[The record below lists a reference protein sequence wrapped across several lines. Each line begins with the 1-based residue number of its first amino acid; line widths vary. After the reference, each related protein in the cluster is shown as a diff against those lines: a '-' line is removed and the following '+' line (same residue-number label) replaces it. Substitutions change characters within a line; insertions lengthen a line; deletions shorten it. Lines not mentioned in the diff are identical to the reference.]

1 MFDFHL
7 HTTKSDGVLSVEEM
21 LDTLHLSSI
30 QPFSITDHNHAL
42 AYECFDYNNY
52 PCIPGTE
59 IATSYKGEIIE
70 ILGYGIE
77 PTVINEWYRDF
88 YSQDNLKHIE
98 ITLFKRIQECA
109 KKQNYLFDESLQ
121 LECFEKGSSKK
132 IMYQELSKNNLEFA
146 KSYPTYKIFF
156 RKGLSNPDSPFF
168 IHEADT
174 YLSFDETINLIHRAG
189 GKAFLAHIFEYDA
202 FRKNGYI
209 EEVKDRLDGIE
220 CFHPS
225 IPMRESVKL
234 FKYCEDNHL
243 YVSGGSDFH
252 KPERHIPFGV
262 HLDSSFLLSSSF
274 DWIPK
279 HLRKLVQF

>member
-132 IMYQELSKNNLEFA
+132 IMYQELSKNNLDFA
-146 KSYPTYKIFF
+146 ISYPTYKIFF

-252 KPERHIPFGV
+252 KPERHIPFGI

-279 HLRKLVQF
+279 HLRKLV

>member
-21 LDTLHLSSI
+21 LGTLHLSSI

-77 PTVINEWYRDF
+77 PTMINEWYRDF
-88 YSQDNLKHIE
+88 YSQYNLKHIE

-132 IMYQELSKNNLEFA
+132 IMYQELSKNNLDFA
-146 KSYPTYKIFF
+146 KNYPTYKIFF

-234 FKYCEDNHL
+234 FKYCEENHL

-262 HLDSSFLLSSSF
+262 HLDRSFLLSSSF
-274 DWIPK
+274 DWIPE
-279 HLRKLVQF
+279 HVRKLV

>member
-7 HTTKSDGVLSVEEM
+7 HTTKSDGVLSVVEM

-156 RKGLSNPDSPFF
+156 RKGLSNPDSLFF
-168 IHEADT
+168 INEADT

-279 HLRKLVQF
+279 HLRKLV

>member
-1 MFDFHL
+1 
-7 HTTKSDGVLSVEEM
+7 M

-42 AYECFDYNNY
+42 AYECFDYHNY

-70 ILGYGIE
+70 LLGFGID
-77 PTVINEWYRDF
+77 PTVINAWYREF
-88 YSQDNLKHIE
+88 YSKDNLERIE
-98 ITLFKRIQECA
+98 ITLLKRIQECA
-109 KKQNYLFDESLQ
+109 KKEKYIFDESLQ
-121 LECFEKGSSKK
+121 LESFEKGSSKK
-132 IMYQELSKNNLEFA
+132 LMYQELYSKNLEFA
-146 KSYPTYKIFF
+146 KCYPTYKLFF

-168 IHEADT
+168 IHEDDT
-174 YLSFDETINLIHRAG
+174 YLSFDETIDLIHRAG
-189 GKAFLAHIFEYDA
+189 GKAFLAHIFEYDT

-209 EEVKDRLDGIE
+209 EEVKDRLDGME

-234 FKYCEDNHL
+234 FKYCEENHL

-262 HLDSSFLLSSSF
+262 HLDRSFLVSSSF
-274 DWIPK
+274 DWIPE
-279 HLRKLVQF
+279 HLRKLV

>member
-1 MFDFHL
+1 
-7 HTTKSDGVLSVEEM
+7 M

-88 YSQDNLKHIE
+88 YSRDNLEHIE

-132 IMYQELSKNNLEFA
+132 IMYQELSKNNLEFP

-262 HLDSSFLLSSSF
+262 HLDSTFLLSSSF

-279 HLRKLVQF
+279 HLRKLV

>member
-70 ILGYGIE
+70 ILGYGIN
-77 PTVINEWYRDF
+77 PQVINAWYRDF

-279 HLRKLVQF
+279 HLRKLV

>member
-88 YSQDNLKHIE
+88 YSRDNLEHIE

-132 IMYQELSKNNLEFA
+132 IMYQELSKNNLDFA
-146 KSYPTYKIFF
+146 KNYPTYKIFF

-262 HLDSSFLLSSSF
+262 HLDSTFLLSSSF

-279 HLRKLVQF
+279 HLRKLV

>member
-30 QPFSITDHNHAL
+30 QPFSLTDHNHAL
-42 AYECFDYNNY
+42 AYACFDYHNY

-70 ILGYGIE
+70 LLGFGID
-77 PTVINEWYRDF
+77 PIVINAWYRKF
-88 YSQDNLKHIE
+88 YSNDNLERIE
-98 ITLFKRIQECA
+98 KILFKRIQECA
-109 KKQNYLFDESLQ
+109 EKQKYFFDESLP

-132 IMYQELSKNNLEFA
+132 IMYQELFRNNLEFA
-146 KSYPTYKIFF
+146 KIYPSYKSFF

-168 IHEADT
+168 INEADT
-174 YLSFDETINLIHRAG
+174 YLSFDETIDLIHRAG
-189 GKAFLAHIFEYDA
+189 GKAFLAHIFEYDS

-225 IPMRESVKL
+225 IPMRESIKL
-234 FKYCEDNHL
+234 FKYCEENHL

-262 HLDSSFLLSSSF
+262 HLDRSLLLSSSF
-274 DWIPK
+274 HWIPEY
-279 HLRKLVQF
+279 LRKLV

>member
-70 ILGYGIE
+70 LLGYGIE

-156 RKGLSNPDSPFF
+156 RKGLSNPDSLFF

-209 EEVKDRLDGIE
+209 EEVKDRLDGLE

-262 HLDSSFLLSSSF
+262 YLDSSFLLSSSF

-279 HLRKLVQF
+279 HLRKLV

>member
-262 HLDSSFLLSSSF
+262 HLDSTFLLSSSF

-279 HLRKLVQF
+279 HLRKLV

>member
-7 HTTKSDGVLSVEEM
+7 HTTKSDGVLSVVEM

-70 ILGYGIE
+70 ILGFGIE

-132 IMYQELSKNNLEFA
+132 IMYQELSKNNLDFA
-146 KSYPTYKIFF
+146 ISYPTYKIFF

-279 HLRKLVQF
+279 HLRKLV

>member
-7 HTTKSDGVLSVEEM
+7 HTTKSDGVLSVVEM

-70 ILGYGIE
+70 ILGFGIE

-132 IMYQELSKNNLEFA
+132 IMYQELSKNNLEFP

-262 HLDSSFLLSSSF
+262 HLDSTFLLSSSF

-279 HLRKLVQF
+279 HLRKLV

>member
-70 ILGYGIE
+70 ILGFGIE

-132 IMYQELSKNNLEFA
+132 IMYQELSKNNIEFA

-174 YLSFDETINLIHRAG
+174 YLSFNETINLIHRAG

>member
-42 AYECFDYNNY
+42 AYECFDYHKY

-146 KSYPTYKIFF
+146 ESYPTYKLFF

-209 EEVKDRLDGIE
+209 EEVKDRLDGLE

-252 KPERHIPFGV
+252 KPERYIPFGV
-262 HLDSSFLLSSSF
+262 HLDSTFLLSSSF

-279 HLRKLVQF
+279 HLRKLV

>member
-174 YLSFDETINLIHRAG
+174 YLSFDETINLTHRAG

-279 HLRKLVQF
+279 YLRKLV

>member
-109 KKQNYLFDESLQ
+109 KKQNYLFDDSLQ
-121 LECFEKGSSKK
+121 LECFEKGSAKK

-279 HLRKLVQF
+279 YLRKLV

>member
-70 ILGYGIE
+70 ILGFGIE
-77 PTVINEWYRDF
+77 PTVINEWYKDF

-132 IMYQELSKNNLEFA
+132 IMYQELSKNNLDFA
-146 KSYPTYKIFF
+146 ISYPTYKIFF

-252 KPERHIPFGV
+252 KPERHIPFGI

-279 HLRKLVQF
+279 HLRKLV

>member
-42 AYECFDYNNY
+42 AYECFDYHKY

-70 ILGYGIE
+70 LLGFGID
-77 PTVINEWYRDF
+77 PTVINAWYRDF
-88 YSQDNLKHIE
+88 YSKDNLQRIE
-98 ITLFKRIQECA
+98 ETLFTRIKACA
-109 KKQNYLFDESLQ
+109 KKQNYIFDESLP

-132 IMYQELSKNNLEFA
+132 IMYQELSKNNLEFV
-146 KSYPTYKIFF
+146 KCYPTYKIFF
-156 RKGLSNPDSPFF
+156 RQGLSNPESPFF

-174 YLSFDETINLIHRAG
+174 YLSFDETIDLIHRAG

-202 FRKNGYI
+202 FRKNSYI

-225 IPMRESVKL
+225 IPMRESIKL
-234 FKYCEDNHL
+234 FKYCEENHL

-252 KPERHIPFGV
+252 KPKRHIPFGV
-262 HLDSSFLLSSSF
+262 HLDRSLLLSSSF
-274 DWIPK
+274 HWIPEY
-279 HLRKLVQF
+279 LRKLV

>member
-70 ILGYGIE
+70 ILGFGIE

-132 IMYQELSKNNLEFA
+132 IMYQELSKNNLDFA
-146 KSYPTYKIFF
+146 ISYPTYKIFF

-279 HLRKLVQF
+279 HLRKLV

>member
-262 HLDSSFLLSSSF
+262 YLDSSFLLSSSF

-279 HLRKLVQF
+279 HLRKLV

>member
-7 HTTKSDGVLSVEEM
+7 HTTKSDGVLSVVEM

-70 ILGYGIE
+70 ILGFGIE
-77 PTVINEWYRDF
+77 PTVINEWYKDF

-132 IMYQELSKNNLEFA
+132 IMYQELFKNNLEFA

-209 EEVKDRLDGIE
+209 EEVKNRLDGIE

-279 HLRKLVQF
+279 HLRKLV

>member
-209 EEVKDRLDGIE
+209 EEVKDRLDGLE

-262 HLDSSFLLSSSF
+262 YLDSSFLLSSSF

-279 HLRKLVQF
+279 HLRKLV

>member
-42 AYECFDYNNY
+42 AYECFDYHNY

-70 ILGYGIE
+70 LLGFGID
-77 PTVINEWYRDF
+77 PIVINAWYRKF
-88 YSQDNLKHIE
+88 YSNDNLERIE
-98 ITLFKRIQECA
+98 KILFKRIQECA
-109 KKQNYLFDESLQ
+109 EKQNYLFDESLQ

-132 IMYQELSKNNLEFA
+132 IMYQELSKNNLDFA
-146 KSYPTYKIFF
+146 ISYPTYKIFF

-279 HLRKLVQF
+279 HLRKLV

>member
-70 ILGYGIE
+70 ILGFGIE

-234 FKYCEDNHL
+234 FKYCVDNHL

-279 HLRKLVQF
+279 HLRKLV

>member
-7 HTTKSDGVLSVEEM
+7 HTTKSDGVLSIEEM

-279 HLRKLVQF
+279 HLRKLV

>member
-42 AYECFDYNNY
+42 AYECFDYTQF

-70 ILGYGIE
+70 LLGFGIN
-77 PTVINEWYRDF
+77 PSVINAWYKDF
-88 YSQDNLKHIE
+88 YSEQNLECIE
-98 ITLFKRIQECA
+98 KLLFNRIQECA
-109 KKQNYLFDESLQ
+109 RRQGYLFNDTLSLHS
-121 LECFEKGSSKK
+121 FEKGISKK
-132 IMYQELSKNNLEFA
+132 VMYQELVNKNPMFVG
-146 KSYPTYKIFF
+146 YFPTYKAFF
-156 RKGLSNPDSPFF
+156 RQGLSNPESPFF
-168 IHEADT
+168 INEGDT
-174 YLSFDETINLIHRAG
+174 YLSFDETIDLIHRAG

-202 FRKNGYI
+202 FRKNHYI
-209 EEVKDRLDGIE
+209 DEVKDKLDGME

-234 FKYCEDNHL
+234 FHYCEENEL

-252 KPERHIPFGV
+252 KPERHIPMGV
-262 HLDSSFLLSSSF
+262 YLDKTLLCSSRFN
-274 DWIPK
+274 WIPEN
-279 HLRKLVQF
+279 LRNLL

>member
-132 IMYQELSKNNLEFA
+132 IMYQELSKNNLEFP

-174 YLSFDETINLIHRAG
+174 YLSFDETINLTHRAG

-262 HLDSSFLLSSSF
+262 HLDSTFLLSSSF

-279 HLRKLVQF
+279 HLRKLV

>member
-1 MFDFHL
+1 
-7 HTTKSDGVLSVEEM
+7 M

-70 ILGYGIE
+70 ILGFGIE

-132 IMYQELSKNNLEFA
+132 IMYQELSKNNIEFA
-146 KSYPTYKIFF
+146 KIYPSYKSFF

-168 IHEADT
+168 INEADT
-174 YLSFDETINLIHRAG
+174 YLSFDETIDLIHRAG
-189 GKAFLAHIFEYDA
+189 GKAFLAHIFEYDS

-225 IPMRESVKL
+225 IPMRESIKL
-234 FKYCEDNHL
+234 FKYCEENHL

-262 HLDSSFLLSSSF
+262 HLDRSLLLSSSF
-274 DWIPK
+274 HWIPEY
-279 HLRKLVQF
+279 LRKLV

>member
-279 HLRKLVQF
+279 HLRKLV

>member
-77 PTVINEWYRDF
+77 PTVINEWYKDF

-132 IMYQELSKNNLEFA
+132 IMYQELSKNNLDFA
-146 KSYPTYKIFF
+146 ISYPTYKIFF

-252 KPERHIPFGV
+252 KPERHIPFGI

-279 HLRKLVQF
+279 HLRKLV

>member
-70 ILGYGIE
+70 ILGFGIE
-77 PTVINEWYRDF
+77 PTVINEWYKDF

-132 IMYQELSKNNLEFA
+132 IMYQELFKNNLEFA

-209 EEVKDRLDGIE
+209 EEVKNRLDGIE

-279 HLRKLVQF
+279 HLRKLV

>member
-156 RKGLSNPDSPFF
+156 RKGLSNSDSPFF
-168 IHEADT
+168 INEADT

-279 HLRKLVQF
+279 HLRKLV

>member
-70 ILGYGIE
+70 ILGYGIN
-77 PTVINEWYRDF
+77 PQVINAWYRDF
-88 YSQDNLKHIE
+88 YSRDNLEHIE

-174 YLSFDETINLIHRAG
+174 YLSFDETINLIHCAG
-189 GKAFLAHIFEYDA
+189 GKAFVAHIFEYDA

-279 HLRKLVQF
+279 HLRKLV